1 MSNANVKFSAATSLL
16 SRVLVLPFRGMSSGV
31 PVPAFKSAD
40 DQREYE
46 YEQLRAD
53 IFAFLNAAP

>member
-1 MSNANVKFSAATSLL
+1 MSNVNVKLSAATQLL
-16 SRVLVLPFRGMSSGV
+16 SRMLVLPFRGMSSGV

-46 YEQLRAD
+46 QLRAD
-53 IFAFLNAAP
+53 IRAFLDAAA